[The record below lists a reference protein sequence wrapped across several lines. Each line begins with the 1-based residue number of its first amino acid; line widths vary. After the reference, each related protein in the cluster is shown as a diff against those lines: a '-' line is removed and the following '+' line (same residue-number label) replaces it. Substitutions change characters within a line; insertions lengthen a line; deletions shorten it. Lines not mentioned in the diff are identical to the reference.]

1 MTFSHKVVFK
11 KGVKKTWQLVDQFPP
26 YLVRCVARRRI
37 GSKQIQAMSD
47 SDLAILS
54 QIPLERVV
62 EIYDRA
68 NWDEVTVGEMRRFCS
83 ACDFDPE
90 NAMDRNRLNAYK
102 NQRGGPKF
110 TYLKKSPWW
119 GSVFKPLI
127 LKYFN
132 EGNRKKEEGDYS
144 SARQHDARSGSR
156 RQAEARP
163 HSQTH
168 ATVR

>member
-1 MTFSHKVVFK
+1 MTFSHKAVFK

-47 SDLAILS
+47 EDIAILAD
-54 QIPLERVV
+54 IPLARVV
-62 EIYDRA
+62 EIYDRRR
-68 NWDEVTVGEMRRFCS
+68 WDDVTVGEMRRFCS

-127 LKYFN
+127 LKYFSN
-132 EGNRKKEEGDYS
+132 EGSGEEKARDNRPKSQY
-144 SARQHDARSGSR
+144 DAGRSGG
-156 RQAEARP
+156 RQEETRAREEAP
-163 HSQTH
+163 TFL
-168 ATVR
+168 